1 MQQMLMNMLMSR
13 LQAQNP
19 QQANQLKQMMSNG
32 SNPQDILKQIMTNS
46 NSSQVEQILNMG
58 KQMGVPDDVL
68 NQIQNIK

>member
-1 MQQMLMNMLMSR
+1 MSR

>member
-1 MQQMLMNMLMSR
+1 MQNMLMNMLMSR

-46 NSSQVEQILNMG
+46 NSSQVENVLNMG
-58 KQMGVPDDVL
+58 KQIGVPDDIL
-68 NQIQNIK
+68 NKIQNIK

>member
-19 QQANQLKQMMSNG
+19 QQANQLKQMMSSG

-46 NSSQVEQILNMG
+46 NSSQVENVLNMG
-58 KQMGVPDDVL
+58 KQIGVPDDIL
-68 NQIQNIK
+68 NKIQNIK

>member
-46 NSSQVEQILNMG
+46 NSSQVENVLNMG
-58 KQMGVPDDVL
+58 KQIGVPDDIL
-68 NQIQNIK
+68 NKIQNIK

>member
-1 MQQMLMNMLMSR
+1 MSR

-46 NSSQVEQILNMG
+46 NSSQVENVLNMG
-58 KQMGVPDDVL
+58 KQIGVPDDIL
-68 NQIQNIK
+68 NKIQNIK

>member
-1 MQQMLMNMLMSR
+1 MSR

-46 NSSQVEQILNMG
+46 NSSQVENVLNMG
-58 KQMGVPDDVL
+58 KQMGVPDDIL
-68 NQIQNIK
+68 NKIQNIK

>member
-1 MQQMLMNMLMSR
+1 MSR

-46 NSSQVEQILNMG
+46 NSSQVENVLNMG
-58 KQMGVPDDVL
+58 KQIGVPDDIL
-68 NQIQNIK
+68 NKIQNTLLTKN